1 MAVLRYFLNNSIVL
15 GPISYAIYS
24 LVSLSISLISSLFN
38 LTSTGYI
45 ILSLSTIDIP
55 TFIPKEARNVKHI
68 PPPRRI

>member
-1 MAVLRYFLNNSIVL
+1 MS
-15 GPISYAIYS
+15 S

-38 LTSTGYI
+38 LTSTGNIILFLYFDNI
-45 ILSLSTIDIP
+45 YLQKEILSLSTIDIP

>member
-1 MAVLRYFLNNSIVL
+1 MS
-15 GPISYAIYS
+15 S

-38 LTSTGYI
+38 LTSTGNIILSLYFDNI
-45 ILSLSTIDIP
+45 SLQKGILSLSTIDIP